1 MYDDPLWRSIIYHK
15 QWSQQQTI
23 AKLYL
28 WLKQYTWI
36 QHINAY
42 KLFISL
48 FYSYKKIINQTAD
61 CKRLRSRASISLS
74 SVRNVRHHN
83 AKTAQLSCHLRT
95 ILTRISKLKEIGSL
109 MKSIVYIDDEFF
121 ISISFRHLDI
131 LWKFKLKYIN
141 ACWFSGYLK

>member
-15 QWSQQQTI
+15 QWSQQQTII

-48 FYSYKKIINQTAD
+48 LYSYKKIINQTAD
-61 CKRLRSRASISLS
+61 CKSLRSRASINLS

-95 ILTRISKLKEIGSL
+95 YSNPNFQTKRNWFINEINCLHWWRIL
-109 MKSIVYIDDEFF
+109 Y
-121 ISISFRHLDI
+121 
-131 LWKFKLKYIN
+131 KYII
-141 ACWFSGYLK
+141 